1 MQIEEEDEIERGG
14 PIDFGRIGNK
24 RSSNNSDKATKP

>member
-14 PIDFGRIGNK
+14 PIDFGRIETEE
-24 RSSNNSDKATKP
+24 SSDNPDEAVRL